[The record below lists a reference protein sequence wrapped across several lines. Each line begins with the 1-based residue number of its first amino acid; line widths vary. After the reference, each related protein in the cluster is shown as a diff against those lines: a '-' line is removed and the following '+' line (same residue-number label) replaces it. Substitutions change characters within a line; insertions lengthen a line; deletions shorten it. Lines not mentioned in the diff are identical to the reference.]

1 MNGLRHSFVSAVILT
16 GTLLTMA
23 AEPSPGDPVA
33 VPIHSGNHS
42 DFGRVVFDVP
52 PQVSYR
58 VIRDGDRVT
67 VRFAD
72 GVALGASPAPPRNVL
87 SIHANSAQAELIVAA
102 GASLHDM
109 RIGSRIVLDV
119 FDPVANG
126 ATPSPAPASRSAASV
141 PAPHEVQTSS
151 FPPKPSKAENAAA
164 PLTPAK
170 TPAGEPRAEPPAT
183 APVSA
188 AADQPAPT
196 SQANPEPP
204 AGDGRAAVVT
214 QRVGNPSDTKGAV
227 SDPRSLKVSDF
238 DTSADIVAERGDV
251 KLTAADI
258 RAMLD
263 RLDPAQ
269 RSQAQATPAALAKF
283 VRDRLLRQTLLADA
297 HAANWDQN
305 ADVIARANDAR
316 DAVIV
321 QMYRA
326 ARAPPDANYPSQA
339 DIAATYEAN
348 RERFTVPKQ
357 YHAAQIAIL
366 VPAGAGKDVDDAAHL
381 RVQELRQQA
390 LDPNADFAD
399 LANRNSQDRPTVGR
413 GGDLDWV
420 REDQLVP
427 ALRDVV
433 TTLSE
438 NAISEPVR
446 SPEAWHIV
454 KLLGTKPPSV
464 LPLDQVR
471 DSLVQA
477 LRQTMAQQLARAYVD
492 DLLRKEP
499 IKLNE
504 IDLAHRISAAP

>member
-1 MNGLRHSFVSAVILT
+1 MNRLYHGFLSAVILA
-16 GTLLTMA
+16 GTLLTA
-23 AEPSPGDPVA
+23 AAAPDARESVA
-33 VPIHSGNHS
+33 VPIHSGNHPG
-42 DFGRVVFDVP
+42 FGRVVFDASA
-52 PQVSYR
+52 QVSYR
-58 VIRDGDRVT
+58 VTRDGDRVT

-72 GVALGASPAPPRNVL
+72 TVVLGAVPTSPRNVV
-87 SIHANSAQAELIVAA
+87 SIHAKAAQAELVVAA

-109 RIGSRIVLDV
+109 RTGSRIVLDV
-119 FDPVANG
+119 FDPVANNAIASPPPAAAG
-126 ATPSPAPASRSAASV
+126 PATLVAQSPTAPLDAS
-141 PAPHEVQTSS
+141 
-151 FPPKPSKAENAAA
+151 NAAA
-164 PLTPAK
+164 PL
-170 TPAGEPRAEPPAT
+170 
-183 APVSA
+183 
-188 AADQPAPT
+188 
-196 SQANPEPP
+196 
-204 AGDGRAAVVT
+204 
-214 QRVGNPSDTKGAV
+214 
-227 SDPRSLKVSDF
+227 LKVSGPDVP
-238 DTSADIVAERGDV
+238 ADIVAERGDV

-269 RSQAQATPAALAKF
+269 RSQAQATPAALAEF

-305 ADVIARANDAR
+305 ADVVARANDAR

-321 QMYRA
+321 QTYLA
-326 ARAPPDANYPSQA
+326 SRAPPDANYPSLA

-357 YHAAQIAIL
+357 YHAAQIVIL
-366 VPAGAGKDVDDAAHL
+366 VPAGAAKDVDEAAHR
-381 RVQELRQQA
+381 RVRELRQQA
-390 LDPNADFAD
+390 LDSKSDFAD
-399 LANRNSQDRPTVGR
+399 LANRNSQDRATVGR
-413 GGDLDWV
+413 GGDLGWV

-454 KLLGTKPPSV
+454 KLLGTKPASV

-471 DSLVQA
+471 DTLVQA

-492 DLLRKEP
+492 EMLRKEP

-504 IDLAHRISAAP
+504 IDLAHRVGAAR